1 MVAMPER
8 PPHIRIRIRT
18 RTRIGTEQRAT
29 GPPPQRGAAVSRW
42 ARTVGDT
49 APDQIVVG
57 TSGGQERNT
66 VNGDARVPVVVGVG
80 AADQRHEDPAVG
92 VEAIELMALAVEAAL
107 TDAGSAG
114 VAAGLRRR
122 LAWIGVPEGTW
133 GYRDPGRL
141 LASRLGLAHPDAVH
155 TVLADVGVVQQ
166 DLLTA
171 ASARI
176 AAGELDVA
184 IVVGGEAKHRQLR
197 GAITGV
203 EVTETSQAEG
213 VEPDERWRPA
223 SLAVLDLEIIRN
235 TVTPVAAYALIER
248 AIGHALGEVD
258 GRTEDEH
265 RDRIA
270 ELWASFAAVAAANP
284 RAWDR
289 SGPTAAE
296 IRNAGPGNRMISFP
310 YTKRLSAQWN
320 VDQAAAIVLCSAAVA
335 DEIGVARDRWV
346 FPHASTVSNHALSV
360 TQRRAIHR
368 SPGAEVGAPRVLELA
383 GITADDLGP
392 IDLYSCFPSAVQL
405 LADALGLPLDDP
417 ARPLTVT
424 GGLTFAG
431 GPLNNYVLQAMVPLV
446 EQLREDPSRPG
457 LSSSV
462 SGFLVKQA
470 FSVWQA
476 GPPSGAFRHEDVTV
490 GVAERAEEVVV
501 VDTTGSSADGSIA
514 SATVDHVD
522 GRPARAVAL
531 VDLPDGTRTI
541 AGSVDGELAAALV
554 AADPIGWPVHVGADG
569 TFTAA

>member
-1 MVAMPER
+1 M
-8 PPHIRIRIRT
+8 
-18 RTRIGTEQRAT
+18 
-29 GPPPQRGAAVSRW
+29 
-42 ARTVGDT
+42 
-49 APDQIVVG
+49 
-57 TSGGQERNT
+57 
-66 VNGDARVPVVVGVG
+66 NGDPHMPVVVGVG
-80 AADQRHEDPAVG
+80 AVDQRHEDPADG
-92 VEAIELMALAVEAAL
+92 VEAVELMALAVEAAL
-107 TDAGSAG
+107 ADAGSART
-114 VAAGLRRR
+114 AAGLRRR
-122 LAWIGVPEGTW
+122 IAWIGVPEGTW

-141 LASRLGLAHPDAVH
+141 LASRLGLAPVDAVH

-171 ASARI
+171 AAARI

-184 IVVGGEAKHRQLR
+184 VVVGGEAKYRQLR

-203 EVTETSQAEG
+203 DVPETSQPEG
-213 VEPDERWRPA
+213 VEPDERWQPA

-265 RDRIA
+265 RVRVA
-270 ELWASFAAVAAANP
+270 ALWASFAAVAAANE

-289 SGPTAAE
+289 SGPSAPE
-296 IRNAGPGNRMISFP
+296 IRDAGPGNRMISFP

-346 FPHASTVSNHALSV
+346 FSHASTVSNHALSV

-368 SPGAEVGAPRVLELA
+368 STGAEVGAPRVLELA
-383 GITADDLGP
+383 GIAADQLGP
-392 IDLYSCFPSAVQL
+392 IDIYSCFPSAVQL
-405 LADALGLPLDDP
+405 LAGALGLPLDDP

-424 GGLTFAG
+424 GGLTFGG

-446 EQLREDPSRPG
+446 EQLRQDPSRPG

-470 FSVWQA
+470 FGIWQA
-476 GPPSGAFRHEDVTV
+476 APPIAGFRHEDVTV
-490 GVAERAEEVVV
+490 EVAERTDEVAV
-501 VDTTGSSADGSIA
+501 VDTTGSTVTGTIA
-514 SATVDHVD
+514 TATVDVVD
-522 GRPARAVAL
+522 GEPFRAVAL

-541 AGSVDGELAAALV
+541 AGSIDGDLAAALV
-554 AADPIGWPVHVGADG
+554 AADPIGWPVHVAADG
-569 TFTAA
+569 TVTTS